1 MRNPFCLFRQPFA
14 VALFAFGMSSILL
27 GQVKFASGEES
38 LAPSSDFHTLSSDS
52 PSVSASDL
60 PDAPGFYSSAS
71 AEGITLNQRGGEP
84 WEGNRQYGPLSRV
97 SIGAD
102 VSPLGVGIK
111 SATILTRYLDARMLA
126 NYFNYNLNGFDL
138 EGFQGSGS
146 VHFFSMGAALD
157 AYPRNSIWRVSGGMM
172 LHNGNNFSATGEA
185 EPGQSFSIN
194 NHTYYSAKPDAASGA
209 APLNGSGTLVLH
221 TQGPEFFVSGGF
233 GRFVPHSERH
243 WSFPTEFGV
252 LFMGSPTLNL
262 TTAGWVCQNPEAGSC
277 ADISSA
283 TPVATKFNHDLQEQ
297 LADWRQSL
305 SSFKIYPIFSYSV
318 VYSFDVR

>member
-14 VALFAFGMSSILL
+14 VALLTFGIPSVVL
-27 GQVKFASGEES
+27 GQPIS
-38 LAPSSDFHTLSSDS
+38 APSDESHAATTDFHALSSDS
-52 PSVSASDL
+52 PSVSPSDL
-60 PDAPGFYSSAS
+60 PDAPGFYSPAP
-71 AEGITLNQRGGEP
+71 AEGITQNQRGGEP
-84 WEGNRQYGPLSRV
+84 WEGSRQYGPLSRV

-111 SATILTRYLDARMLA
+111 SATILTRYLDARVLA

-157 AYPRNSIWRVSGGMM
+157 AYPRNSIWRLSGGVMM
-172 LHNGNNFSATGEA
+172 HNGNNFSATGEA
-185 EPGQSFSIN
+185 QPGQSFSLN
-194 NHTYYSAKPDAASGA
+194 KHTFYSAKPNAAIGA
-209 APLNGSGTLVLH
+209 IPLNGSGVLVLH
-221 TQGPEFFVSGGF
+221 ASEPEFFVSGGF

-252 LFMGSPTLNL
+252 LFMGAPTLNL
-262 TTAGWVCQNPEAGSC
+262 TTAGWVCAHGSEDC
-277 ADISSA
+277 SDTAS
-283 TPVATKFNHDLQEQ
+283 TTNPVAIQYNHALQAQ
-297 LADWRQSL
+297 LTEWRTSL

-318 VYSFDVR
+318 IYSFDVR